1 MELLRYL
8 SNYDTVRLDV
18 AAAHFE
24 LSEKTLKSR
33 LSSLQGVLQEYGIQT
48 EALPGGQYL
57 VRGRAH
63 FTRLLKENSLRYEM
77 DFDQKCLLLLALN
90 TGYLVVQDIAD
101 RLLVSKSYA
110 EKKLGRLLREY
121 PDELH
126 SQRHYGIRYE
136 APPELRLARIVRI
149 LFPYIVGED
158 FEAALTQFD
167 RLHLPVLSCFTP
179 EQRDKAQK
187 AVGLLR
193 TMELF
198 SFTDESIQQL
208 YLYFLLL
215 LRFCTG
221 ETPLRFDGRCRKEL
235 LRQRNKPLLEWV
247 SWLCVQLSAEL
258 PAEAAG
264 YLGWLLLTLRKQR
277 VEYSEQI
284 REKMRPVLEQIFRA
298 IGTWLAFDLSGD
310 EELCDGL
317 AVRLYTTVMR
327 ADMLNTEPDPYTMG
341 DFKRQYPL
349 GFEMAVVTAEY
360 IADLYALPMDE
371 KDLLYLALHYQ
382 AAIERLK
389 DSRPKMKVIVV
400 CHFGMAGAN
409 IIRSR
414 MERRIA
420 RVEVLKTC
428 SLQEFLQEEQPECD
442 FIVTTEQMLQ
452 TELPVVYVTLAFP
465 EREVSLVEAY
475 IQNLQLRR
483 RLAVHL
489 MEAPIVHIGKRA
501 DPQSVIRDMCAVLE
515 QGGTVLPGYT
525 DSVLEREQRS
535 STSLFYIAL
544 PHGNPALVR
553 QTRLLVARMDMP
565 VAWEEIKAVC
575 AFLFAAETAVLR
587 DDPLLFST
595 FYRRLSDPE
604 TEGQIRDLQTEGQLS
619 DEEFRGQL
627 IRLIACPG
635 E

>member
-33 LSSLQGVLQEYGIQT
+33 LSSLQGVLQEYGIHT

-221 ETPLRFDGRCRKEL
+221 KPRFGL
-235 LRQRNKPLLEWV
+235 TG
-247 SWLCVQLSAEL
+247 
-258 PAEAAG
+258 AAG
-264 YLGWLLLTLRKQR
+264 RNSSDSGTSHCWNGFPGFAYSFPPSCRRK
-277 VEYSEQI
+277 
-284 REKMRPVLEQIFRA
+284 P
-298 IGTWLAFDLSGD
+298 
-310 EELCDGL
+310 
-317 AVRLYTTVMR
+317 
-327 ADMLNTEPDPYTMG
+327 PD
-341 DFKRQYPL
+341 
-349 GFEMAVVTAEY
+349 
-360 IADLYALPMDE
+360 
-371 KDLLYLALHYQ
+371 
-382 AAIERLK
+382 
-389 DSRPKMKVIVV
+389 
-400 CHFGMAGAN
+400 
-409 IIRSR
+409 
-414 MERRIA
+414 
-420 RVEVLKTC
+420 
-428 SLQEFLQEEQPECD
+428 
-442 FIVTTEQMLQ
+442 
-452 TELPVVYVTLAFP
+452 TLAG
-465 EREVSLVEAY
+465 SY
-475 IQNLQLRR
+475 
-483 RLAVHL
+483 
-489 MEAPIVHIGKRA
+489 
-501 DPQSVIRDMCAVLE
+501 
-515 QGGTVLPGYT
+515 
-525 DSVLEREQRS
+525 
-535 STSLFYIAL
+535 
-544 PHGNPALVR
+544 
-553 QTRLLVARMDMP
+553 
-565 VAWEEIKAVC
+565 
-575 AFLFAAETAVLR
+575 
-587 DDPLLFST
+587 
-595 FYRRLSDPE
+595 
-604 TEGQIRDLQTEGQLS
+604 
-619 DEEFRGQL
+619 
-627 IRLIACPG
+627 
-635 E
+635 